1 MIFLA
6 LACVLDRTGQ
16 SATSA
21 YERELALQATY
32 SQALEK
38 EAETVR
44 LRVDQLEEI
53 NRYRGQ
59 QEAEKLENLDQV
71 QEELQRLRGL
81 LEEEQFKAQQA
92 ADERLALDE
101 DTAFR
106 IEYLELRVASLER
119 SLGLQPPAPPDQGSG
134 VTVNPGGEVQ
144 LVPDPPVEVELG
156 ASPAELIKRAEEA
169 LAKDQPAVA
178 RALLTRMLK
187 ESPSDPLAAKARYRL
202 AESWFNEGQYQ
213 RAILAFEEVVSKH
226 PKTDW
231 APWAMVRQG
240 ECFAK
245 LGQQEEARLFWQ
257 DVVDRYPKS
266 QAATDAKGLLGG
278 GGR

>member
-32 SQALEK
+32 SQALES
-38 EAETVR
+38 EADTVR

-71 QEELQRLRGL
+71 QDELQRLRGI

-92 ADERLALDE
+92 ADDRVALDE

-106 IEYLELRVASLER
+106 IEYLELRVVTLER
-119 SLGLQPPAPPDQGSG
+119 SLGLEAPQPPDQGSG
-134 VTVNPGGEVQ
+134 VTVDPGGEVQ

-169 LAKDQPAVA
+169 LAKDQPGVA
-178 RALLTRMLK
+178 RALLTRLLK
-187 ESPSDPLAAKARYRL
+187 EAPSDPLAAKARYRL

-213 RAILAFEEVVSKH
+213 RAILAFEEVVSQH
-226 PKTDW
+226 SDTDW

-240 ECFAK
+240 ECFEK

-266 QAATDAKGLLGG
+266 QAATDAKGLLGS

>member
-1 MIFLA
+1 MIFLL

-32 SQALEK
+32 SQALEQ
-38 EAETVR
+38 EAETLQ

-59 QEAEKLENLDQV
+59 QEAAKLENLDQV
-71 QEELQRLRGL
+71 QQELQRLRGQ
-81 LEEEQFKAQQA
+81 LEEAQFAAAQQA
-92 ADERLALDE
+92 EDRQALDE

-106 IEYLELRVASLER
+106 LAYLELRVQELER
-119 SLGLQPPAPPDQGSG
+119 SLGLEAPPPPDSGSG
-134 VTVNPGGEVQ
+134 VSVDPGGQVT
-144 LVPDPPVEVELG
+144 LDPGDPVEVELG
-156 ASPAELIKRAEEA
+156 APPAELIQRAEEA
-169 LAKDQPAVA
+169 LAKDQPALA
-178 RALLTRMLK
+178 RALLSRMLK
-187 ESPSDPLAAKARYRL
+187 EAPSDPLAAKARYRL

-226 PKTDW
+226 PDTDW

-240 ECFAK
+240 ECFQK
-245 LGQQEEARLFWQ
+245 LGQKEEARLFWQ

-266 QAATDAKGLLGG
+266 KAASDAKGLLSAG
-278 GGR
+278 

>member
-21 YERELALQATY
+21 YEREMALQATY
-32 SQALEK
+32 SQALEQ
-38 EAETVR
+38 EADTVR

-53 NRYRGQ
+53 NRYRGK

-71 QEELQRLRGL
+71 QEELQRLRGT
-81 LEEEQFKAQQA
+81 LEEERFKAERA
-92 ADERLALDE
+92 ADDRVALDE

-106 IEYLELRVASLER
+106 LEYLELRIASLEGA
-119 SLGLQPPAPPDQGSG
+119 LGLEPPQPPDQGSG
-134 VTVNPGGEVQ
+134 VTVGPTGEVQ
-144 LVPDPPVEVELG
+144 LVPAGPVEVELG
-156 ASPAELIKRAEEA
+156 APPAELIKRAEEA
-169 LAKDQPAVA
+169 LAKDQPALA
-178 RALLTRMLK
+178 RALLARMLK
-187 ESPSDPLAAKARYRL
+187 EAPSDPLTPKARYRL
-202 AESWFNEGQYQ
+202 AESWLNEGQYQ

-226 PKTDW
+226 PETDW

-240 ECFAK
+240 ECFAQ
-245 LGQQEEARLFWQ
+245 LAQQEEARLFWQ
-257 DVVDRYPKS
+257 DVVDRYPES
-266 QAATDAKGLLGG
+266 QAASDAKSLLFD

>member
-71 QEELQRLRGL
+71 QDELQRLRGL

-92 ADERLALDE
+92 ADDRLALDE

-106 IEYLELRVASLER
+106 IEYLELRVVTLER
-119 SLGLQPPAPPDQGSG
+119 SLGLQAPPPPDQGSG
-134 VTVNPGGEVQ
+134 VTVDPGGEVQ

-156 ASPAELIKRAEEA
+156 ASPAVLIKRAEEA

-178 RALLTRMLK
+178 RALLTRLLK

-226 PKTDW
+226 PKTEW

>member
-32 SQALEK
+32 SEALEQ
-38 EAETVR
+38 EADTVR

-71 QEELQRLRGL
+71 QDELQRLRGT
-81 LEEEQFKAQQA
+81 LEEERFRAEQA
-92 ADERLALDE
+92 SSDRVALDE
-101 DTAFR
+101 DTVFR
-106 IEYLELRVASLER
+106 LEYLELRIASLER
-119 SLGLQPPAPPDQGSG
+119 VLGLEPPQPPEQGSG
-134 VTVNPGGEVQ
+134 VTVDPGGEVQ
-144 LVPDPPVEVELG
+144 LAPDPPVEVELG
-156 ASPAELIKRAEEA
+156 APPAELIKRAEEA
-169 LAKDQPAVA
+169 LAEDQPALA
-178 RALLTRMLK
+178 RALLARLLK
-187 ESPSDPLAAKARYRL
+187 EAPSDALAPKARYRL
-202 AESWFNEGQYQ
+202 AESWFNEGQFQ

-226 PKTDW
+226 PDTDW

-240 ECFAK
+240 ECFAE
-245 LGQQEEARLFWQ
+245 LGQQEEAKLFWQ

-266 QAATDAKGLLGG
+266 QAATDAKGLLAA

>member
-32 SQALEK
+32 SQALES

-71 QEELQRLRGL
+71 QDELQRLRGI

-92 ADERLALDE
+92 ADDRLALDE

-106 IEYLELRVASLER
+106 IEYLELRVATLER
-119 SLGLQPPAPPDQGSG
+119 SLGLEAPQPPDQGSG
-134 VTVNPGGEVQ
+134 VVVDPGGEVQ

-169 LAKDQPAVA
+169 LAKDQPGVA
-178 RALLTRMLK
+178 RALLTRLLK

-213 RAILAFEEVVSKH
+213 RAILAFEEVVSQH
-226 PKTDW
+226 SDTDW

-240 ECFAK
+240 ECFEK

-266 QAATDAKGLLGG
+266 QAAADAKGLLSS

>member
-32 SQALEK
+32 SQALES
-38 EAETVR
+38 EAERVR

-71 QEELQRLRGL
+71 QDELQRLRGI

-92 ADERLALDE
+92 ADDRLALDE

-106 IEYLELRVASLER
+106 IEYLELRVSTLER
-119 SLGLQPPAPPDQGSG
+119 SLGLEAPQPPDQGSG
-134 VTVNPGGEVQ
+134 VVVDPGGEVQ
-144 LVPDPPVEVELG
+144 LLPDPPVEVELG

-169 LAKDQPAVA
+169 LAKDQPGVA

-240 ECFAK
+240 ECFEK
-245 LGQQEEARLFWQ
+245 LGQEEEARLFWQ

-266 QAATDAKGLLGG
+266 QAAADAKGLLSG

>member
-32 SQALEK
+32 SQALES

-71 QEELQRLRGL
+71 QDELQRLRGI

-92 ADERLALDE
+92 ADDRLALDE

-106 IEYLELRVASLER
+106 VEYLELRVATLER
-119 SLGLQPPAPPDQGSG
+119 SLGLEAPQPPDQGSG
-134 VTVNPGGEVQ
+134 VVVDPGGEVQ

-169 LAKDQPAVA
+169 LAKDQPGVA
-178 RALLTRMLK
+178 RALLTRLLK

-213 RAILAFEEVVSKH
+213 RAILAFEEVVSQH
-226 PKTDW
+226 SDTDW

-240 ECFAK
+240 ECFEK

-266 QAATDAKGLLGG
+266 QAAADAKGLLSS